1 MGRYVMVRVVVAED
15 HPLFREAV
23 GALLA
28 GLPDTTVVAST
39 DTVAGLLDA
48 AAGCSPDVAVVD
60 LSLVDGSAL
69 GALHQLRA
77 IAPTCRV
84 LILTSSDEDA
94 AVYAAL
100 RSGAHGYLLKSAT
113 PEEITRAVRA
123 VAGGDGI
130 YDGAVVERIT
140 RHLVTG
146 GRSSSAA
153 VFPQLS
159 DRERGVL
166 TLMARGMSNAEIA
179 DHYVLSLKTVRNH
192 VSNVLTKLGAAT
204 RAEAIV
210 AAREAGLGGGPDP
223 TAHG

>member
-1 MGRYVMVRVVVAED
+1 MVRVLVAED

-28 GLPDTTVVAST
+28 GQPDTTVVATT
-39 DTVAGLLDA
+39 DTVTGLLDA
-48 AAGCSPDVAVVD
+48 AAGYSPDVAVVD
-60 LSLVDGSAL
+60 LSLVDGNAL
-69 GALHQLRA
+69 GALDQLRA
-77 IAPTCRV
+77 IAPACRV

-100 RSGAHGYLLKSAT
+100 RSGAHGYLLKSST

-123 VAGGDGI
+123 VAGGDGV
-130 YDGAVVERIT
+130 YDGVVVERIT

-146 GRSSSAA
+146 GRASSTA

-166 TLMARGMSNAEIA
+166 TLMARGLSNSEIA

-210 AAREAGLGGGPDP
+210 TAREAGLGGGPD
-223 TAHG
+223 TTTHG